1 MFDRLQQ
8 IIAITMCVH
17 VGLWGTFIFGVSM
30 NILFA
35 FASSLIVLKYVYMC
49 CIFMGIF
56 DQV

>member
-1 MFDRLQQ
+1 
-8 IIAITMCVH
+8 MCVH

-49 CIFMGIF
+49 RIFYGDIWSGVDVF
-56 DQV
+56 SVIK